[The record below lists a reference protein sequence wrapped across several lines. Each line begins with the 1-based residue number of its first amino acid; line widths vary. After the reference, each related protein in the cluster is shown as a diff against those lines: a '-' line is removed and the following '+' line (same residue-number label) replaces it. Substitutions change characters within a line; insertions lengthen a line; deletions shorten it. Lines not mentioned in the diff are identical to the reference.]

1 MQKTLRPYATTGI
14 AIVGAG
20 LIAATPVTAPLAN
33 VTTMRDVALTSALT
47 DAMAPWIAQ
56 YNTAAE
62 NATVLI
68 NNYNVAPNVAFQQL
82 IANAQSWIQQVLDDP
97 SKIPDVVN
105 EMQENLRAVTNGY
118 SLLNVAADDPIA
130 ATAVLHTLSGG
141 ADLSTFTLGHSLMFT
156 LLPQLLPAF
165 LPPGTDA
172 DAILPI
178 INFIASPMSGMIMGM
193 LGPGLSP
200 WIAMM
205 NSINDGD
212 NLNEILANMTGA
224 YFNGATLNLDFILP
238 MLDGVVPPGTISHLD
253 FAFGGL
259 LTPGSVANADYTYYD
274 ASGNIVDAV
283 PAVGGSIF
291 NSLGL
296 AIDASGFLGVPLTLT
311 VESQAVGPIGAMMGW
326 NQAMAGLMGG
336 SPWNWDGK
344 NVATS
349 PAPPAEPPLAG
360 MSLPIIP
367 TDFFDDGGSGGSAQA
382 GDSADWS
389 AFMDAIAA
397 LNP

>member
-1 MQKTLRPYATTGI
+1 MQQTLRPYVTAGI
-14 AIVGAG
+14 AIVGSG
-20 LIAATPVTAPLAN
+20 LIAATPVTTPLAN
-33 VTTMRDVALTSALT
+33 VPTFRDVALTSALT

-62 NATVLI
+62 NFTVLA
-68 NNYNVAPNVAFQQL
+68 NNYSAAPEVAAQQFM
-82 IANAQSWIQQVLDDP
+82 ANTQAWIQQVLDDP
-97 SKIPDVVN
+97 SQIPVVVN
-105 EMQENLRAVTNGY
+105 EMQEQLRAVTNGY
-118 SLLNVAADDPIA
+118 TLLNVAADDPIA
-130 ATAVLHTLSGG
+130 VTTVLHTLSGG
-141 ADLSTFTLGHSLMFT
+141 ADLTTFTLGHSLLFT

-178 INFIASPMSGMIMGM
+178 LNFIASPMSGMIMGM

-212 NLNEILANMTGA
+212 GLNEILANMTGA
-224 YFNGATLNLDFILP
+224 FFNGATLDLGFILP

-259 LTPGSVANADYTYYD
+259 FTPGSVANADYTYYD

-291 NSLGL
+291 NSVGL

-311 VESQAVGPIGAMMGW
+311 VNSQAVGPLGALMGW
-326 NQAMAGLMGG
+326 EQAMAGLMGG

-344 NVATS
+344 NGN
-349 PAPPAEPPLAG
+349 PPPMEPPLAG
-360 MSLPIIP
+360 FSLPIVP
-367 TDFFDDGGSGGSAQA
+367 TDFFDDGGTGGSAQA
-382 GDSADWS
+382 GDWS